1 MNGITTFI
9 LKTYA
14 MELIIC
20 YTINIFGNITMA
32 YSQSYF
38 ACSLSIQPL
47 RNIIFFAGN
56 TSMFLSVSRCFVK
69 RRAEESKFVNPDNV
83 VACIKCFKIICYIVL
98 GIMCFTPI
106 WFNSESEIVDE
117 CANTPFYKLNEQTM
131 RKYASMFTLLFTF
144 FQFLASIV
152 SELTLKRIFDARRK
166 NRNQSTLT
174 IWSDVGTN
182 LDSDKIPIK
191 STFISVFYLLFIYVI
206 VHSKIAF
213 ASHFHKLMSKMTYH
227 LAYVFFGSIVLICHM
242 PIIFKFMFNY
252 KKFEAK
258 KLLEKHPPTGIQ
270 FHNIME
276 EIPDDADES
285 KEDEEGPVACS
296 SNLECTVNPSAQSA
310 VFTIKVRPSKHK
322 YELNSESL
330 GRNVIFHHNQ
340 YDSCSTLPPVE

>member
-1 MNGITTFI
+1 
-9 LKTYA
+9 
-14 MELIIC
+14 
-20 YTINIFGNITMA
+20 MA
-32 YSQSYF
+32 FFQNYLS
-38 ACSLSIQPL
+38 CSFSIQPL
-47 RNIIFFAGN
+47 RNIIFLAAN
-56 TSMFLSVSRCFVK
+56 TSMLMSVSRCYVK
-69 RRAEESKFVNPDNV
+69 KRAEELKFVNPDNV
-83 VACIKCFKIICYIVL
+83 VTCIKVTKIICYIVL

-106 WFNSESEIVDE
+106 WFKSESKIVDE
-117 CANTPFYKLNEQTM
+117 CANAPFYELIERTL
-131 RKYASMFTLLFTF
+131 RTYASMSTLLLTF

-166 NRNQSTLT
+166 NKNKNQSKLT
-174 IWSDVGTN
+174 MWTEVGAN
-182 LDSDKIPIK
+182 LDSYNIPIK
-191 STFISVFYLLFIYVI
+191 STFISVFYLLFIYIMFQTKI
-206 VHSKIAF
+206 VF
-213 ASHFHKLMSKMTYH
+213 APFFHKLMSKMTYH

-252 KKFEAK
+252 KKFAAK
-258 KLLEKHPPTGIQ
+258 QLLEKHPPTGIQ